1 MILLLDR
8 LPGIGSDDAC
18 HGRVTYH
25 QVSRDQLPE
34 KMSKIYFPPR
44 SHRFIRCPGGT
55 AAQASERKE
64 QEEYRREERR
74 SAQSTS
80 V

>member
-18 HGRVTYH
+18 HGRVTT
-25 QVSRDQLPE
+25 SCFKDQLPE

-64 QEEYRREERR
+64 QGEYRREERR